1 MAARVPRVSQVTFAD
16 LAAIAAGLYV
26 EDKTLFVF
34 DLDDTLFSARS
45 NDDDIEPEDYVG
57 FGLPGAPEARF
68 FEDTVAGVQG
78 FYVKETAE
86 LLRRL
91 PVNAWTILTAGDA
104 TTKDMDGNRVAIM
117 LGRASWSPRRITG
130 VKTARVRSTAKLREV
145 EKLAKLF
152 PKLEIVY
159 FDDQPSAFRD
169 AESMPGNVQMFRVVA
184 RNDDDTSDED

>member
-1 MAARVPRVSQVTFAD
+1 MPWFWASGWTRAHSPGWT
-16 LAAIAAGLYV
+16 G
-26 EDKTLFVF
+26 
-34 DLDDTLFSARS
+34 
-45 NDDDIEPEDYVG
+45 G
-57 FGLPGAPEARF
+57 FCISHTSTNPTRF
-68 FEDTVAGVQG
+68 
-78 FYVKETAE
+78 
-86 LLRRL
+86 
-91 PVNAWTILTAGDA
+91 P
-104 TTKDMDGNRVAIM
+104 
-117 LGRASWSPRRITG
+117 SG